1 MFGRQ
6 ALNSPRSCRVRN
18 LLSMSPVGKMYA
30 LSSMRLKGRKLLH
43 CRRSATNVDLP
54 AENRPGSVMSRMRIS
69 DPKRSP
75 NDVCARF
82 SASDP
87 QPPDKQRGNPGASD
101 FHTASDKAEA
111 KDNRR
116 RKHRATGNDQQRKR
130 LGDKFA
136 CCGNRL
142 VFHSLRCAQWPSYG
156 TMVVR
161 WAFSDARVDW

>member
-1 MFGRQ
+1 MLRRCAGR
-6 ALNSPRSCRVRN
+6 AGAWPDTCVPRRSMKPWRWSGILTLTFSRRSGSKVN
-18 LLSMSPVGKMYA
+18 LAP
-30 LSSMRLKGRKLLH
+30 H
-43 CRRSATNVDLP
+43 CRPDSQP
-54 AENRPGSVMSRMRIS
+54 PRMRTN

-101 FHTASDKAEA
+101 FHTVSDKAAA

-142 VFHSLRCAQWPSYG
+142 VFHSLRRAQWPSYG